1 MSNNAGKHLATLS
14 PGIRNLIF
22 SAPCRCLG
30 QSWPHLTQIVLDSSP
45 IRGLTSKILVTF
57 FMVDC
62 DLRHFTGASPFDDS
76 LPLFHPHLVSFK
88 IYQLELNEGLG
99 FLLDLLC
106 CSALRHISIIYGH
119 VDTVLWQSQ
128 FKAFFLDC
136 HALWTMLTCREQPV
150 EQCDF
155 LCPNPV
161 VLILHR

>member
-1 MSNNAGKHLATLS
+1 LTTPCLS
-14 PGIRNLIF
+14 
-22 SAPCRCLG
+22 S
-30 QSWPHLTQIVLDSSP
+30 T
-45 IRGLTSKILVTF
+45 
-57 FMVDC
+57 
-62 DLRHFTGASPFDDS
+62 
-76 LPLFHPHLVSFK
+76 PHLVSFK

-106 CSALRHISIIYGH
+106 CSALRHISIIY
-119 VDTVLWQSQ
+119 VNTVLWQSQ

-161 VLILHR
+161 VLILHRVISSNGVFADMIASRWQALPCTPSSSSPNTPVCTSQTHGLPDLQQLKTQIGH